1 MKQETLKEWYLQY
14 IKNRDIILRKINSI
28 DEGKPDEDI
37 TINNKDDTK
46 ETAIINEEPNSFNDI
61 IKNIKEED
69 KVNIIILNTKKNIDL
84 MLKEWENLAKNKKL
98 TIIFVNIDSTLDKRW
113 IIKPYIHHRITE
125 KSTLKSGIMSIAA
138 NVDFC

>member
-61 IKNIKEED
+61 IKNIKED
-69 KVNIIILNTKKNIDL
+69 IV
-84 MLKEWENLAKNKKL
+84 
-98 TIIFVNIDSTLDKRW
+98 
-113 IIKPYIHHRITE
+113 
-125 KSTLKSGIMSIAA
+125 
-138 NVDFC
+138 